1 MFQRVSGGRKEDGLM
16 DGDWYTINDV
26 NHPDWIESLRLEFPE
41 TAIRATETQ
50 NRIG

>member
-1 MFQRVSGGRKEDGLM
+1 M